1 MYGQVIIILH
11 MFRVYARRLRLTFT
25 PVIAA
30 CSALRNTASAALR
43 RLLTQRL
50 SADGQYR
57 HLGVVITRHYT
68 AV

>member
-25 PVIAA
+25 PVIAV
-30 CSALRNTASAALR
+30 CLALRDAASAVLR
-43 RLLTQRL
+43 RLLPQRL

-57 HLGVVITRHYT
+57 HLGVVITPHYT